1 MSVSFRWLAHSAF
14 AFSIDG
20 NSVYVDPFITNNPL
34 SPIKVNEADADVIL
48 VSHGHGDHVGD
59 AVAIAQR
66 TQAPTISNVEIAG
79 WLRHQGAPNAIG
91 INTGGTINLDFMSVK
106 LTPAFH
112 SSSLPDG
119 SYGGMPNG
127 MIIVTNGG
135 LKIYYAGDT
144 ALFRDMELIGDEGID
159 MAFLPIGDY
168 FTMGISDSIRAIN
181 FIRPRTVIPM
191 HYNTFPP
198 IVQNVAEWARRVHE
212 ETRAVPIV
220 LDPGQSYTFP

>member
-127 MIIVTNGG
+127 MIIVTNG
-135 LKIYYAGDT
+135 
-144 ALFRDMELIGDEGID
+144 
-159 MAFLPIGDY
+159 
-168 FTMGISDSIRAIN
+168 
-181 FIRPRTVIPM
+181 
-191 HYNTFPP
+191 
-198 IVQNVAEWARRVHE
+198 
-212 ETRAVPIV
+212 
-220 LDPGQSYTFP
+220 

>member
-20 NSVYVDPFITNNPL
+20 HSVYVDPFITNNPL
-34 SPIKVNEADADVIL
+34 SPIKVNEADPEVIL

-59 AVAIAQR
+59 AVAIAKR

-106 LTPAFH
+106 LTQAFH

-159 MAFLPIGDY
+159 MAFLPIGDF